1 MPCLQNTYYNKNIS
15 IKTTVPIIKVM
26 KNEINIIHTKNDN
39 GVGENIKSLIL
50 KKDLKT
56 KAIKTVGTH
65 IKYDLIFVSN
75 PFIKTPLF

>member
-1 MPCLQNTYYNKNIS
+1 
-15 IKTTVPIIKVM
+15 M
-26 KNEINIIHTKNDN
+26 KNEINVIHTKNDN

>member
-1 MPCLQNTYYNKNIS
+1 MPCLQNIYYNKNIS
-15 IKTTVPIIKVM
+15 IKTAVPIIKVM
-26 KNEINIIHTKNDN
+26 KNTINIIHTKNDN

-56 KAIKTVGTH
+56 KAIKTVDAH

-75 PFIKTPLF
+75 PFIKTPSF